1 MMRWYKN
8 IGLIFLLL
16 SCVKVSAQQLRGM
29 HDNPVIQEHLEKYPV
44 RKKATADVKLSLPFM
59 DDFSGSGVFPD
70 PGKWADRDVF
80 INNSFSLDPITVG
93 VATLDGIDENGNV
106 YSVTDKPEPADNLT
120 SHAFDLSPYA
130 TTTDTVRLSFYYQS
144 GGRGEAPE
152 ITDSLILE
160 CYTPLSGWE
169 TLWFAI
175 TEEESS
181 FQQVILPIPDLF
193 YHDDFRFRFRNVVS
207 VSANDLD
214 GGEGAVSNADCWN
227 IDYVLLNTD
236 PPEMHR
242 WVNDAALVDLPRKV
256 LDFYE
261 IVPWKHLNSAV
272 NITLN
277 TIRFDIRNLQPAGS
291 SPLLLTRSFYLKNVN
306 TGMAVH
312 HEKEVLQIEPDTL
325 SLQTIDFDIPLTVPA
340 GDLSSEGLYELV
352 SYIETPA
359 DQYKPNDSSRVFLH
373 FRNQYAYDDG
383 TPEYGFGIEGPSTNG
398 ALLALRFR
406 LYKTDTLKAVS
417 MLFNKA
423 RNLVNA
429 NESFRICVWKDFN
442 GQPGELLYLSPEEF
456 YPNLDETRPAVFE
469 DYLIDGGKGIYIS
482 DTSVFIGWKQQT
494 ESFLNLGYDVNRNT
508 LGRTFVNISG
518 NWFNPGGSLKPGTIM
533 MRAVVGS
540 LGTVTATDPLS
551 EDAYEVK
558 VYPNPVSAMLTIEA
572 GHLTLT
578 EIILI
583 DISGRVIMQHPGV
596 NRVIDVSS
604 LAPGV
609 YQVVMIT
616 ENNLR
621 ITRKIIKSH

>member
-29 HDNPVIQEHLEKYPV
+29 HHNPVIQQHLEKYPV

-59 DDFSGSGVFPD
+59 DDFSGAGVFPD

-175 TEEESS
+175 TEEEGS

-207 VSANDLD
+207 ISANDLD

-429 NESFRICVWKDFN
+429 SESFRICVWKDFN

-456 YPNLDETRPAVFE
+456 YPNLDETRPTEFE

-540 LGTVTATDPLS
+540 LGTVTATDPLN
-551 EDAYEVK
+551 EEPYEVK

-572 GHLTLT
+572 GPLTLK

-621 ITRKIIKSH
+621 ITRKILKSH